1 MRRKLLAAT
10 FAGLA
15 ALALVAA
22 VAVAGTGEKPL
33 VIRSGNLLMTL
44 DGNATPTTL
53 PKHELVPVSFHASAK
68 LETLD
73 GSHPPAL
80 REVITELGKTA
91 VIKANDFP
99 TCTARDLESRT
110 TKQAE
115 AHCKSAI
122 IGRGFAKAE
131 IQFPEQTPIEV
142 KSPLLVVNGG
152 EKNGKILIFIHSYLT
167 VPTPTAIVTTVTTTR
182 IHNGVYRLH
191 SIAKIPLI
199 AGGAGSPTYFYLNIN
214 RRGYAWANCDNG
226 HFAAHVV
233 SKFRDG
239 TTVSGSF
246 IRPCTGT

>member
-1 MRRKLLAAT
+1 MRRKLSTVMLS
-10 FAGLA
+10 GLMA
-15 ALALVAA
+15 SVLVAA
-22 VAVAGTGEKPL
+22 VAVAGTGEKPII
-33 VIRSGNLLMTL
+33 VRTGNLVMTL
-44 DGNATPTTL
+44 DGNASPTKL
-53 PKHELVPVSFHASAK
+53 PKYKLTPVSFHSSGK
-68 LETLD
+68 IETVD

-80 REVITELGKTA
+80 KEVLLDVGKTA

-99 TCTARDLESRT
+99 ACTIGPLEASS

-115 AHCKSAI
+115 ARCKSAI
-122 IGRGFAKAE
+122 VGRGIAKAE
-131 IQFPEQTPIEV
+131 IQFPEQAPIETS
-142 KSPLLVVNGG
+142 SPLLIVNGG
-152 EKNGKILIFIHSYLT
+152 EKNGKILLFIHAFIT
-167 VPTPTAIVTTVTTTR
+167 VPTPAAIVTTVTTTR

-199 AGGAGSPTYFYLNIN
+199 AGGAGSPTYFYLNIS

-226 HFAAHVV
+226 HFAAHIV